1 MKTLPT
7 NFSSLNSVV
16 ISSSSVGS
24 TLAQVNVQSV
34 FKNNKYA
41 AIKIDNDVIEGTEG
55 VKTFS
60 YLNPG
65 FEKWS
70 SKFGRDIGFTIN
82 KEIENGRTEAVGISL
97 YAPQLLILNL
107 DELLEFSKSKDLKI
121 NWNKDNVNS
130 KPYVTIML
138 VARQLENGDFIK
150 ENIRIQ
156 KTVNDNGTV
165 TIDKSELQ
173 KFCTNCR
180 LGITLLRGNYS
191 IVDDLAVAAINI
203 NSTVSTARE

>member
-1 MKTLPT
+1 
-7 NFSSLNSVV
+7 
-16 ISSSSVGS
+16 
-24 TLAQVNVQSV
+24 
-34 FKNNKYA
+34 
-41 AIKIDNDVIEGTEG
+41 
-55 VKTFS
+55 
-60 YLNPG
+60 
-65 FEKWS
+65 
-70 SKFGRDIGFTIN
+70 
-82 KEIENGRTEAVGISL
+82 
-97 YAPQLLILNL
+97 
-107 DELLEFSKSKDLKI
+107 
-121 NWNKDNVNS
+121 
-130 KPYVTIML
+130 ML